1 MATIE
6 DAINT
11 WMLTQTAITAYVGTN
26 IFHCALTP
34 AEQGCETDYIRY
46 QMVIPS
52 NEPYAFTDSNTAQ
65 PMFQFDI
72 FSKNDASCIAIG
84 NLLATALNR
93 FVGTLAS
100 GLVVIFS
107 TAAGP
112 MVIRD
117 PSDEEWFHG
126 IVEWTP
132 EYER

>member
-11 WMLTQTAITAYVGTN
+11 WILTQSSITAYVGTN

-34 AEQGCETDYIRY
+34 AEQGCQTDYIRY

-52 NEPYAFTDSNTAQ
+52 NEPYAFADTNTAQ

-72 FSKNDASCIAIG
+72 FSKNDANCIAIG

-93 FVGTLAS
+93 FSGTLAT
-100 GLVVIFS
+100 GLTVIHS
-107 TAAGP
+107 IAAGP
-112 MVIRD
+112 MVRRD
-117 PSDEEWFHG
+117 SSDDEWFMG
-126 IVEWTP
+126 VVEWTP